1 MDYIFLAVAAA
12 GAFALG
18 WTAARTIYGGPRKR
32 AVEDDAVIHHDDFT
46 RSVMDWGRR
55 YER

>member
-1 MDYIFLAVAAA
+1 MEYLFLAVAAL

-18 WTAARTIYGGPRKR
+18 WTAARTIHGGPRKR
-32 AVEDDAVIHHDDFT
+32 AVEDDPIAHDEFT